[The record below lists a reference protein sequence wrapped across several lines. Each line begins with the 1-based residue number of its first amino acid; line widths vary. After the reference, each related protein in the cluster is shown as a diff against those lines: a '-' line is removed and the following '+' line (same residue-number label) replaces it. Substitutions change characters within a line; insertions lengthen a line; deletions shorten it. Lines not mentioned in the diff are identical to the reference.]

1 MELANTSSR
10 ERAIHRTR
18 STGVLP
24 AIKLK
29 QDESKDIVS
38 YVRAM
43 IDGGARVVE
52 VTMTTPG
59 VLEMFRA
66 LAKEFGDELS
76 LAAGTVLDAAAARE
90 AIEAGARVIVSPAVV
105 PEVIATAHRYGAACY
120 AGAFTATECLTAV
133 QAGADMVKIFPAA
146 VAGPAYMTNLRMVY
160 PEINLIPSG
169 GVSLENA
176 ADFIRS
182 GACAVSGARNF
193 FNREAVAREGLAWI
207 TDQVAAYIDIVAR
220 AKATSEPLP

>member
-1 MELANTSSR
+1 MELANMSAR

-18 STGVLP
+18 TTGVLP

-29 QDESKDIVS
+29 QDEDIVP

-43 IDGGARVVE
+43 VNGGARVVE

-66 LAKEFGDELS
+66 LAKEFGDEIS
-76 LAAGTVLDAAAARE
+76 TAAGTVLDAAAARE
-90 AIEAGARVIVSPAVV
+90 AIAAGARVIVSPAVV

-169 GVSLENA
+169 GISLDNA

-182 GACAVSGARNF
+182 GASAISGARNF

-207 TDQVAAYIDIVAR
+207 TDQVATYIDLVAQ
-220 AKATSEPLP
+220 AKATAEPLP

>member
-1 MELANTSSR
+1 MELANMSAR
-10 ERAIHRTR
+10 ERAIHRTNT
-18 STGVLP
+18 TGVLP

-29 QDESKDIVS
+29 QDEDIVP

-43 IDGGARVVE
+43 VDGGARVVE

-66 LAKEFGDELS
+66 LAKEFGDEIS
-76 LAAGTVLDAAAARE
+76 TAAGTVLDAAAARE
-90 AIEAGARVIVSPAVV
+90 AIAAGARVIVSPAVV

-169 GVSLENA
+169 GISLDNA

-182 GACAVSGARNF
+182 GASAISGARNF

-207 TDQVAAYIDIVAR
+207 TDQVATYIDLVAQ
-220 AKATSEPLP
+220 AKATAEPLP

>member
-1 MELANTSSR
+1 MSAR

-18 STGVLP
+18 TTGVLP

-29 QDESKDIVS
+29 QDEDIVP

-43 IDGGARVVE
+43 VDGGARVVE

-66 LAKEFGDELS
+66 LAKEFGDEIS
-76 LAAGTVLDAAAARE
+76 TAAGTVLDAAAARE
-90 AIEAGARVIVSPAVV
+90 AIAAGARVIVSPAVV

-169 GVSLENA
+169 GISLDNA

-182 GACAVSGARNF
+182 GACAISGARNF

-207 TDQVAAYIDIVAR
+207 TDQVATYIDIVAR
-220 AKATSEPLP
+220 AKATAEPMP

>member
-1 MELANTSSR
+1 MELANMSAR

-18 STGVLP
+18 TTGVLP

-29 QDESKDIVS
+29 QDEDIVP

-43 IDGGARVVE
+43 VNGGARVVE

-59 VLEMFRA
+59 ALEMFRA
-66 LAKEFGDELS
+66 LAKEFGDEIS
-76 LAAGTVLDAAAARE
+76 TAAGTVLDAAAARE
-90 AIEAGARVIVSPAVV
+90 AIAAGARVIVSPAVV

-169 GVSLENA
+169 GISLDNA

-182 GACAVSGARNF
+182 GASAISGARNF

-207 TDQVAAYIDIVAR
+207 TDQVATYIDLVAQ
-220 AKATSEPLP
+220 AKATAEPLP